1 MSQND
6 LLKMS
11 EECCI
16 CKNCQTSFK
25 GNYCSEC
32 GQSKKEFDRPLK
44 LLIVDFV
51 GNIFAFDTR
60 VWRSLKHVL
69 LQPGKMEQQY
79 IQGKRVR
86 YMPPFRMYVFMSFLF
101 FLMLSFMT
109 NRTVQ
114 KNKLQHNH
122 INEVKVDDVIVDK
135 DQWELNMPKP
145 SENSMGINDKIQQVV
160 DTPEL
165 YISRLFKYFSWAM
178 FFLMPFLGF
187 LLWVFFRHSK
197 KYYLSHFL
205 LSINQHVFLF
215 TLLIIM
221 MLVNLV
227 FPHKTVEP
235 EKYLLFLFPVY
246 AYVGAWGVYRLNW
259 ISVLIRLSVVHL
271 IYLILLL
278 LTTAMV
284 AYLVFIR

>member
-16 CKNCQTSFK
+16 CKNCQASFK

-32 GQSKKEFDRPLK
+32 GQSKREFDRPLK

-60 VWRSLKHVL
+60 VWRSLNHVL
-69 LQPGKMEQQY
+69 LHPGKMEQQY

-114 KNKLQHNH
+114 KNMLLNNQT
-122 INEVKVDDVIVDK
+122 NEIKIDDVIVDK
-135 DQWELNMPKP
+135 EMNMPG
-145 SENSMGINDKIQQVV
+145 SAGNSSGIDKRIQKVI
-160 DTPEL
+160 DAPEL
-165 YISRLFKYFSWAM
+165 YVSRLFKYFSWAL

-187 LLWVFFRHSK
+187 LLWVFFRQSK

-215 TLLIIM
+215 AIMMIIM
-221 MLVNLV
+221 IVNFV
-227 FPHKTVEP
+227 FPEKSVSP
-235 EKYLLFLFPVY
+235 EKYLFFLFPVY
-246 AYVGAWGVYRLNW
+246 AYVGARGIYRYNW
-259 ISVLIRLSVVHL
+259 ISVLIKLSVVYF
-271 IYLILLL
+271 IYVIVLLL
-278 LTTAMV
+278 ATALV